1 MMRTSERI
9 RAAGAAGLLLVAGMA
24 LGIAVDRLVL
34 TPAPAD
40 ASALTV
46 ESLARRIDLSPE
58 DAAGLRALLDS
69 VHADVLAAAARGP
82 QAAQAATRAA
92 HGRIEASLD
101 PRARQEFRAWMRG
114 HREHMMRSMH
124 RGMMDGR

>member
-1 MMRTSERI
+1 MSRTSERT
-9 RAAGAAGLLLVAGMA
+9 RAAGAAALLLVAGMA

-40 ASALTV
+40 ATALTV
-46 ESLARRIDLSPE
+46 ESLASRIDLSAE

-69 VHADVLAAAARGP
+69 VHADVLAAAAEGP
-82 QAAQAATRAA
+82 EAVQAATRAA
-92 HGRIEASLD
+92 HRRIEASLD
-101 PRARQEFRAWMRG
+101 PGARRGFRAWMRG
-114 HREHMMRSMH
+114 HREQMMRSMH